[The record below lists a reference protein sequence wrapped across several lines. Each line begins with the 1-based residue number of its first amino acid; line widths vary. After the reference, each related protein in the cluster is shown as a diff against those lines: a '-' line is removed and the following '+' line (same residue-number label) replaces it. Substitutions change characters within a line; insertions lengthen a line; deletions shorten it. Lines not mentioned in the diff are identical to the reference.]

1 MSPTELPTLLLLAA
15 AGGAGAVVRFLLD
28 TAVSARV
35 RTPLPLATMLIN
47 VTGSFALGL
56 VAGLV
61 LAGVADPAVQAVV
74 GTGFLG
80 GYTTFSTAS
89 YQSVSLAL
97 SGRWGAAVVNGL
109 GTLAASLAAALAG
122 LALAGALT

>member
-1 MSPTELPTLLLLAA
+1 MSPLVALLLGA
-15 AGGAGAVVRFLLD
+15 AGGLGAVARYVLD
-28 TAVSARV
+28 TAVSR
-35 RTPLPLATMLIN
+35 RIKGRLPFATIGIN

-56 VAGLV
+56 VTGAV
-61 LAGVADPAVQAVV
+61 LAGADPALQAVL

-97 SGRWGAAVVNGL
+97 SGRWAAAIVNGV
-109 GTLAASLAAALAG
+109 GTMALCLAAALLGLAAAAALAG
-122 LALAGALT
+122 